1 MSEKIKALRT
11 SVRNFEELVAVAEQ
25 HEVTHREI
33 FDRLIAVE
41 QKVDKI
47 DTNTAGLV
55 AAFNAAQGAF
65 TVLEWLAKMAKPLLW
80 IGGLATALVA
90 AWDHIKIK

>member
-1 MSEKIKALRT
+1 MSE
-11 SVRNFEELVAVAEQ
+11 

-33 FDRLIAVE
+33 FERLIAVE

-47 DTNTAGLV
+47 ETNTAGMV
-55 AAFNAAQGAF
+55 AAFTAAQGAF
-65 TVLEWLAKMAKPLLW
+65 TVLEWLAKLAKPLLW
-80 IGGLATALVA
+80 IGALATAVVA

>member
-1 MSEKIKALRT
+1 MHEKITQHRLKDQAAM
-11 SVRNFEELVAVAEQ
+11 SEQ

-33 FDRLIAVE
+33 FERLIAVE
-41 QKVDKI
+41 QKVDNI
-47 DTNTAGLV
+47 ETNTAGMV

-65 TVLEWLAKMAKPLLW
+65 TALEWLAKIAKPLLW
-80 IGGLATALVA
+80 IGALGTAVVA